1 MIKTT
6 NLSPIL
12 QEAINLA
19 KKNTQGKQ
27 ADYIP
32 ELASINPELTG
43 VVLKTLDNKV
53 YHIGDCD
60 NDITLQSVAKMVL
73 LAGLTEEL
81 GQEQILK
88 KVRVEPSGTNFSSLA
103 RLDQFGPMPSNPC
116 LNSGAIALCDLI
128 PGEKVDQM
136 RWLHKWFKNLFSEE
150 LHVNQTILT
159 SEKQTGNR
167 NRAIAFLLKSNTI
180 ITNPVKDILDVYFT
194 LCSYQANL
202 FQLSNFSTLIA
213 SGGINS
219 EGERILSKETCS
231 FMLAIM
237 STCGLYNESGI
248 HLVKTGL
255 PAKSAVSGYIMAIS
269 PQKAGLAVF
278 SPRLTSKGNSIRG
291 EIILEYLSKQL
302 ELHFF

>member
-1 MIKTT
+1 MIKTKKIT
-6 NLSPIL
+6 PIL
-12 QEAINLA
+12 QKAITLA

-32 ELASINPELTG
+32 ELAHINPELTG
-43 VVLKTLDNKV
+43 VVLTTIDNQMF
-53 YHIGDCD
+53 HSGDCD
-60 NDITLQSVAKMVL
+60 NNITLQSVAKMVL

-81 GQEQILK
+81 GPEKILQ

-128 PGEKVDQM
+128 PGEKVDKM
-136 RWLHKWFKNLFSEE
+136 RWLNQWFHQLFNEE

-167 NRAIAFLLKSNTI
+167 NRAIAFLLKSNNI
-180 ITNPVKDILDVYFT
+180 ITNPVNDILEVYFT

-202 FQLSNFSTLIA
+202 FQLSHFSTLIA
-213 SGGINS
+213 SSGINP
-219 EGERILSKETCS
+219 EGARILSRETCS
-231 FMLAIM
+231 FILAIM

-302 ELHFF
+302 ALHFF